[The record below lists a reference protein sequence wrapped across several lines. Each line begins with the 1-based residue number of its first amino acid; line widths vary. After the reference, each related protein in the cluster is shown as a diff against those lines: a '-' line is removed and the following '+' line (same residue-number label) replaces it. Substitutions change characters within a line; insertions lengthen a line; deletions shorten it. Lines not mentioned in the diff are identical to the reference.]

1 MKGKAVAEPH
11 EEIFESPASDPD
23 EAIWLE
29 QGRLMLTESLE
40 SVRSAANGLL
50 TALGLL
56 EAIYLGIIGF
66 AQFIPATCPIAVTML
81 FFTPLLLWLVSI
93 YFCVLVLLTKRF
105 EIRLHAPQE
114 IKALS
119 NQILQARQRYL
130 MLAFWTLAAGLLSAF
145 ALMILR
151 LKL

>member
-1 MKGKAVAEPH
+1 VPQPR
-11 EEIFESPASDPD
+11 EEIFESPASDPE

-29 QGRLMLTESLE
+29 QGKLMLTESLE

-56 EAIYLGIIGF
+56 EAIYLGLIGF
-66 AQFIPATCPIAVTML
+66 AEFIPERYPVALTML
-81 FFTPLLLWLVSI
+81 FFTPLLLWLISI

-105 EIRLHAPQE
+105 EIRLHAPRE
-114 IKALS
+114 IKTLS
-119 NQILQARQRYL
+119 NQILQARQRHL

-145 ALMILR
+145 VLMIFR